1 MKTIFVQKE
10 TLPEAFEEAIV
21 RTWREGSEF
30 KTEYDHEGDL
40 ASKDVT
46 AMIHI
51 EDPFK
56 EPRIH
61 RGFPGSLEDLEIYRL
76 EVVNGIHDY
85 FMDDK
90 SNPERWKYTYSQRL
104 FDYNVTEGSYAQN
117 STVGERTYKPIEKKY
132 NQIQICIDK
141 LKECS
146 YTRRAQAVTWQV
158 WNDAKIDDP
167 PCLQRLFF
175 RILDNKLH
183 MNAHIRSNDSWKAS
197 FMNLWGIS
205 ELQKFVADEIGIET
219 ASLTWIA
226 DSYHIY
232 GSYFNELEG
241 FLKIVGQRDFEDRTY
256 TTDMAIPFFID
267 GCDKILKESGLPDD
281 KRELVIKRKEDLKN
295 MMSNTL

>member
-10 TLPEAFEEAIV
+10 TLAEAFEEAVV
-21 RTWREGSEF
+21 RTWHEGDEF
-30 KTEYDHEGDL
+30 KTEYDHEGDP

-85 FMDDK
+85 FMDDE

-104 FDYNVTEGSYAQN
+104 FGYNVE
-117 STVGERTYKPIEKKY
+117 EKIY

-158 WNDAKIDDP
+158 WNDAKIDDS

-183 MNAHIRSNDSWKAS
+183 MNVHIRSNDSWKAS
-197 FMNLWGIS
+197 FMNLWGLS

-232 GSYFNELEG
+232 GSYFDELEG
-241 FLKIVGQRDFEDRTY
+241 FLKIVEKREFEDRTY
-256 TTDMAIPFFID
+256 TSDLAIPFFID
-267 GCDKILKESGLPDD
+267 GCNKVLKEEGLPED
-281 KRELVIKRKEDLKN
+281 KRALVMERKEYLKN
-295 MMSNTL
+295 KMSNSL